1 MLKALSVFVL
11 VLLTNSRSVDHW
23 MGSRL
28 VESFI
33 TITLYILHLI
43 LNIITLETSMF

>member
-28 VESFI
+28 VENFI